1 MKNSEPLVSV
11 IMNCLNCERY
21 LNEAIDSVR
30 AQTYSNWEIIFW
42 DNASNDRSASIVKEY
57 NDPRIHY
64 FRGDKTILVYAARNK
79 ALSQCHGEFIAFL
92 DCDDIWMTEK
102 LSKQIPLFD
111 DPDVGL
117 VFSDSLFFN
126 DKGYERRNYQN
137 KYPSEGNCFGNLLE
151 NYHLD
156 IETVVLR
163 KLLLDKYKLKF
174 DDQFNLVGDA
184 DLFTR
189 VSLCCKIAMVRQV
202 LAKWRIHEESLTA
215 TLSENFITEKEIM
228 YDKYEKQLIDII
240 PKYKIEFENAKNKNL
255 LLKAFYK
262 WRNANA
268 VVARSILKSIT
279 YFDVKSFLLYIITFV
294 PYKLIKSF
302 LPIKYINL

>member
-102 LSKQIPLFD
+102 LSKQIEDYIDL
-111 DPDVGL
+111 
-117 VFSDSLFFN
+117 
-126 DKGYERRNYQN
+126 KHHYT
-137 KYPSEGNCFGNLLE
+137 NL
-151 NYHLD
+151 
-156 IETVVLR
+156 
-163 KLLLDKYKLKF
+163 
-174 DDQFNLVGDA
+174 
-184 DLFTR
+184 
-189 VSLCCKIAMVRQV
+189 
-202 LAKWRIHEESLTA
+202 
-215 TLSENFITEKEIM
+215 KE
-228 YDKYEKQLIDII
+228 QGII
-240 PKYKIEFENAKNKNL
+240 
-255 LLKAFYK
+255 
-262 WRNANA
+262 
-268 VVARSILKSIT
+268 
-279 YFDVKSFLLYIITFV
+279 
-294 PYKLIKSF
+294 
-302 LPIKYINL
+302 